1 MQALIKAPDCFAS
14 VMTLLDPHEL
24 QNMRSASK
32 AIYKGIT
39 KKVMLQCIKSTID
52 RFAGLH
58 AMPDGAVR
66 FYSPFGKSTFVIC
79 KFNDGYQLK
88 QEGFNVHNYD
98 LTSFKKITL
107 DALLHDSGW
116 RMLCLETNVH
126 RVSETSTLS
135 FELNIKDKKPQIAF
149 KIFCFEPPNDPLAG
163 RHERFE
169 KKITY
174 FHDFDFYRRRLNEER
189 PTLLQQ
195 LFEAKDKISALESE
209 KTALQTRLAN
219 AEAQDRR
226 REEKVTLK

>member
-1 MQALIKAPDCFAS
+1 MQALIQAPDCFAA

-39 KKVMLQCIKSTID
+39 KKVMLQSIKSTID

-98 LTSFKKITL
+98 LTFYKKVTL
-107 DALLHDSGW
+107 DALLYDDVW
-116 RMLCLETNVH
+116 RMYCLETNVH
-126 RVSETSTLS
+126 RVSETSTLT
-135 FELNIKDKKPQIAF
+135 FELNIKDETPKFAIKR
-149 KIFCFEPPNDPLAG
+149 FCFKPPDDPLAG

-174 FHDFDFYRRRLNEER
+174 FNDFDFYRCRLNEER

-195 LFEAKDKISALESE
+195 LFEAKDKISSLESAQQ
-209 KTALQTRLAN
+209 ALQTRLTN
-219 AEAQDRR
+219 AERR
-226 REEKVTLK
+226 IADAKLL